1 MGEAYE
7 QVAGCDKPARVVYVL
22 TDLAR
27 SAWDVGHQAEG
38 LDKVEKIKSGPRG
51 RLVTFVL
58 RLTPE
63 EIRNVSVDT
72 AEPPDSAAAQGEPIE
87 IRSRIH
93 ADPQGKAAVTRTVE
107 FFVDGVKRAEKSVRI
122 RARRAGRGRFPHA
135 GEPQGGRAA
144 PRRDRPG
151 RRARPLRGRRQA
163 LLHAPGPP
171 AAEGPRGR
179 RPPSRRPGRWL
190 LRRLGP
196 RPGRRRRRAP
206 GRSWS
211 NGTRRRNSRR
221 ATRACCRPTRASSC
235 STSQRS
241 TTRPGA
247 A

>member
-1 MGEAYE
+1 M
-7 QVAGCDKPARVVYVL
+7 YVL

-27 SAWDVGHQAEG
+27 TAWDVGHQAEG

-122 RARRAGRGRFPHA
+122 APGEQVEVGFPTPASLKEGELHRGEIVLG
-135 GEPQGGRAA
+135 GEPDRFEDDD
-144 PRRDRPG
+144 RRFFT
-151 RRARPLRGRRQA
+151 LRV
-163 LLHAPGPP
+163 
-171 AAEGPRGR
+171 
-179 RPPSRRPGRWL
+179 RPPLKVLVVADRHRDGRDDGFFVASAL
-190 LRRLGP
+190 DPVVAKAGP
-196 RPGRRRRRAP
+196 RPFVVE
-206 GRSWS
+206 
-211 NGTRRRNSRR
+211 RNSTAEFQARDKGVLSSY
-221 ATRACCRPTRASSC
+221 ACIFLLNVPG
-235 STSQRS
+235 S

-247 A
+247 P